1 MNRHWG
7 HRPRASEP
15 TLKERASKAQSQS
28 LKVRQKKITLKIEP
42 WSKKN
47 DDDCRGAALR
57 PVQAGD

>member
-28 LKVRQKKITLKIEP
+28 LKVRKKKITLKIEP
-42 WSKKN
+42 WSKKK
-47 DDDCRGAALR
+47 
-57 PVQAGD
+57 